1 MSNKKHDDVI
11 IEAVVERVLAPYKG
25 IMPPNKLEDFRRSL
39 RFGMA
44 THPNAQAILAQLRP
58 RAEKKWSGKQRVDES
73 PSESTEQASDE
84 ESGTGSG
91 AGGGT

>member
-11 IEAVVERVLAPYKG
+11 IEAVVERVLAPYLAFL
-25 IMPPNKLEDFRRSL
+25 PPKKLEDFRRSL

-44 THPNAQAILAQLRP
+44 THPDAQAILAQLRP
-58 RAEKKWSGKQRVDES
+58 RAEKKWSGKQRVDDIA
-73 PSESTEQASDE
+73 EQASDE
-84 ESGTGSG
+84 ESGTDTGTGSG